1 MTDLFLFVVTLAGA
15 VLVCG
20 LAAAIALLVVAVQFA
35 LHERRERVRL
45 QRRARRAAQ
54 AYGLHLVAGSR
65 DELADR
71 RARRGGGRVA

>member
-1 MTDLFLFVVTLAGA
+1 MTDLYLFVVTLAGA
-15 VLVCG
+15 VLVVACIV
-20 LAAAIALLVVAVQFA
+20 LAVLTVAAVRFA

-54 AYGLHLVAGSR
+54 AYGLSLVAPR

>member
-54 AYGLHLVAGSR
+54 AYGLHLVQR

>member
-1 MTDLFLFVVTLAGA
+1 MTDLFLFAVTLVGW
-15 VLVCG
+15 
-20 LAAAIALLVVAVQFA
+20 LVVVGTIVATFLLIKAVEFA

-54 AYGLHLVAGSR
+54 AYGLHLVQR

>member
-1 MTDLFLFVVTLAGA
+1 MTDLFLFAVTLVGW
-15 VLVCG
+15 
-20 LAAAIALLVVAVQFA
+20 LVVVGTIVTTFLLIKAVEFIVE
-35 LHERRERVRL
+35 ERRERVRL